1 MAFLVENLDAYLT
14 GLHTTA
20 SLTALSFAIA
30 VVIGVVA
37 ASMRVSPVAPLR
49 GAAALYV
56 TLVRNSPLL
65 VLIFLFYNGLSKVGL
80 QYPEFTSAV
89 IVLAAYT
96 GTFVAETV
104 RSGFNVVSR
113 GQAEAARSLG
123 LSFLQVLSVV
133 VLPQAIRSVVP
144 PLGSVLIALIKN
156 SALAYFLGV
165 ADLTFT
171 AYYVGADK
179 EIVLAF
185 LVAALGY
192 LTLAIP
198 TGLAVGWLE
207 RHTAVV
213 R

>member
-1 MAFLVENLDAYLT
+1 MAFLAEHLDAYLS
-14 GLHTTA
+14 GLQTTA
-20 SLTALSFAIA
+20 SLTALSFSVALIL
-30 VVIGVVA
+30 GVLA
-37 ASMRVSPVAPLR
+37 ACMRVSPVPPLR
-49 GAAALYV
+49 GVAAAYV
-56 TLVRNSPLL
+56 TLVRNTPLL
-65 VLIFLFYNGLSKVGL
+65 VLLFLFYNGLSKVGL
-80 QYPEFTSAV
+80 QYGEYTSAV

-104 RSGFNVVSR
+104 RSGINVVGR

-123 LSFLQVLSVV
+123 LSFLQVMQVV
-133 VLPQAIRSVVP
+133 VLPQAMRSVVP

-165 ADLTFT
+165 AELTFT
-171 AYYVGADK
+171 AYYVGADR

-185 LVAALGY
+185 LAAALGY

-207 RHTAVV
+207 RRTAVV